1 MTSVRVAQPKKLTF
15 EQYLLTPY
23 DGRRTEFVDGEII
36 EVAPPTGRHLD
47 IVEDLGD
54 LLKAY
59 LRQHALDWLVRS
71 GAEIKIPGRD
81 NSRNPDLLV
90 CTKAQWQIV
99 REQTKAEFLSG
110 NPPLLTVE
118 IVSPNNIKKDTQE
131 LVIEYAEAQVLEYW
145 IVNPVD
151 ETVSVYVLD
160 GQVYARKD
168 KYVGNQKVESEL
180 LGHWQATAAEMLCS

>member
-1 MTSVRVAQPKKLTF
+1 MTSVRVVQPKKLTF

-59 LRQHALDWLVRS
+59 LRQHELDWLVRS

-145 IVNPVD
+145 IVNPID
-151 ETVSVYVLD
+151 EAFSVYVLD
-160 GQVYARKD
+160 GQVYALKG

-180 LGHWQATAAEMLCS
+180 LGHWQATTAEMLYS

>member
-1 MTSVRVAQPKKLTF
+1 MTSVRAVKPKKLTF

-23 DGRRTEFVDGEII
+23 DGRRTEFVGGEII

-47 IVEDLGD
+47 IVEDLRD

-59 LRQHALDWLVRS
+59 LRQHELDWLVRS
-71 GAEIKIPGRD
+71 GAEIKIPGRE

-99 REQTKAEFLSG
+99 REQTKAEFLSD

-118 IVSPNNIKKDTQE
+118 IVSPSSIEKDTQD
-131 LVIEYAEAQVLEYW
+131 LLIEYAEAQVLEYW
-145 IVNPVD
+145 IVNPIN
-151 ETVSVYVLD
+151 ETVSVYALN
-160 GQVYARKD
+160 GQIYTCKGVYAET
-168 KYVGNQKVESEL
+168 QKVGSEL
-180 LGHWQATAAEMLCS
+180 LEHWQTTAAEMLCE